1 MIELRVVKTV
11 EKVNRSRSG
20 CCHADAGL
28 AGEFRV
34 CAGHECGHLLVA
46 HLDEIDFAFGALER
60 AHDAVDSVAGVAV
73 DAPHA
78 PFAQP
83 PDQKV
88 ARCLSH
94 GLEPSM
100 TCTSRWDQVRENKPV
115 ASNDLSGRDGDRR
128 AKHRAVVSE
137 GVKFAAFA
145 AWIG

>member
-94 GLEPSM
+94 
-100 TCTSRWDQVRENKPV
+100 CTPHPAFGHPLPASRGEGSHELLQRVRAWPWT
-115 ASNDLSGRDGDRR
+115 R
-128 AKHRAVVSE
+128 AKHDLYLTLGS
-137 GVKFAAFA
+137 
-145 AWIG
+145 